1 MRRTERKY
9 SEEQIAALKKRLA
22 ALEEKDS
29 GKTREEVVKDLE
41 KSFRAAMRKGY
52 SLKEISE
59 LCLQEEVFLP
69 AGVLKKHLSKSSEK
83 TIPAKRKKKEE
94 TQQEAPKNDVGRIFK
109 AGRGVSLMSAIDFAS
124 MTNANNENDNSVFL
138 DFSNHSKISDAVFP
152 KAN

>member
-59 LCLQEEVFLP
+59 LCLQEEIFIP
-69 AGVLKKHLSKSSEK
+69 AGVLKKHLSQSSG
-83 TIPAKRKKKEE
+83 TPTPAKRKKRGEPKDLPLQETEASSAPTPEQEE
-94 TQQEAPKNDVGRIFK
+94 KKPRTTFNFVKPDRPDDE
-109 AGRGVSLMSAIDFAS
+109 L
-124 MTNANNENDNSVFL
+124 
-138 DFSNHSKISDAVFP
+138 
-152 KAN
+152 

>member
-59 LCLQEEVFLP
+59 LCLQEEIFIP
-69 AGVLKKHLSKSSEK
+69 IFRNAYSCKKEKKRRTQRSSFAGNGGVICSNARTGREK
-83 TIPAKRKKKEE
+83 TKNNFQLRE
-94 TQQEAPKNDVGRIFK
+94 TR
-109 AGRGVSLMSAIDFAS
+109 S
-124 MTNANNENDNSVFL
+124 T
-138 DFSNHSKISDAVFP
+138 
-152 KAN
+152 

>member
-41 KSFRAAMRKGY
+41 KSFRAAMRKDY

-59 LCLQEEVFLP
+59 LCLQEEVFIP
-69 AGVLKKHLSKSSEK
+69 AGVLKKYLSKSSEK

-94 TQQEAPKNDVGRIFK
+94 TQQEAPKEAEKPAVMEDEKKPRATFNFVK
-109 AGRGVSLMSAIDFAS
+109 
-124 MTNANNENDNSVFL
+124 
-138 DFSNHSKISDAVFP
+138 SDTP
-152 KAN
+152 DDEL